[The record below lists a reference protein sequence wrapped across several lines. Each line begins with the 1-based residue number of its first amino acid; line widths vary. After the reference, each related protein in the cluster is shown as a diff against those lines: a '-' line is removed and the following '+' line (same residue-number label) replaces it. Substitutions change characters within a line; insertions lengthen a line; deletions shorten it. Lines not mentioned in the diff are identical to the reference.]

1 MKLTKTLPYSR
12 PERVSEQLKEILA
25 SACLLELSD
34 ARLNGVMVTKVIAT
48 KDLRQARVYFHML
61 DATERSIEK
70 AIHGFVSASG
80 YLKRVIGKNMNLK
93 YVPEM
98 KFFYD
103 DSFDEMDRITELMHS
118 VEAQS

>member
-12 PERVSEQLKEILA
+12 PERLAEQLKEILA

-34 ARLNGVMVTKVIAT
+34 SRLDGVMVTKVIAT

-61 DATERSIEK
+61 EATKRKIEK

-80 YLKRVIGKNMNLK
+80 YLKRVVGKNMNLK

-103 DSFDEMDRITELMHS
+103 DSFDEMDRITQLMNS
-118 VEAQS
+118 VEAHP